1 MWWTIDEFGK
11 VRKSNLMLLQKLMA
25 MGEIEKPMA
34 MGEIENLRK
43 FVM

>member
-1 MWWTIDEFGK
+1 MWWAIDEVGK
-11 VRKSNLMLLQKLMA
+11 VRKSNLMLLQELMS
-25 MGEIEKPMA
+25 